1 VPLVRLSRPGRLS
14 VVRSLLRGRDPEL
27 ALISERISGALSGRG
42 AVVVV
47 EGRAGL
53 GKTRLLA
60 EAAEIAETV
69 GLTVGSG
76 VVAPMDQAVPMGALV
91 AAVSPLVDPAARS
104 ALPYLREQ
112 RYWLLEELEGLLEKL
127 ALKSPLLLC
136 LDDVQ
141 WGDSALLAA
150 LRTLPARLMTFPV
163 VWLVAYRSLEARPE
177 LRGVIEGLEQIGA
190 DRLLLR
196 PLGDET
202 AAEVATD
209 VLGAEPDDALRELV
223 HGSHGSPFLLV
234 ELLHGLRE
242 DGLVRV
248 GSGQAELVEKRLP
261 RRVREGMQQRLDEM
275 SDLARRASLVG
286 SVLERRFSF
295 DQVSMMLGEPVP
307 ALLGPIDE
315 LVRAGHLTEEAGL
328 LVFRHDLIR
337 EAVRDTLPAS
347 ARRSLQRQAVDVL
360 LATGAVPVDVA
371 AQLAASAE
379 AGDAAAVRTLREA
392 SRALSTSDPGTA
404 ADLSR
409 RALDLASQD
418 DPLRGTL
425 AAETA
430 LLLHAAGRVTE
441 GKEFADRILGEILPA
456 EQEGQVR
463 LSIARMLALSATVR
477 AESGLRALALPH
489 LSAPLRARH
498 LATLVH
504 NHLGEGRFQA
514 ARERLSEAREAVD
527 HSGDANAIF
536 TLDLAEAYLEYTTA
550 DIGRA
555 REMTE
560 AALRERHLADE
571 PQRVL
576 LGEELRAE
584 QIAALDDYDLS
595 LQLTS
600 DGLVA
605 AQGSH
610 QAWGVQLWD
619 RWRGRQLL
627 QLGRLPDAGASLESI
642 AEPGEY
648 VSPGNILDAAA
659 VVALG
664 RLAIHRGDKPLRRR
678 CAELGQT
685 LIETGPPTVQR
696 HGAWLLALLA
706 SADGHHA
713 QALRHLAALGD
724 TARLSILPRFP
735 LDITDEVDLVRIAIS
750 GPDTDLADAA
760 TRSARDRADA
770 NPGVLSI
777 AGVFAQIQGL
787 MHDDAGAFAE
797 AIAHFERGPRPLA
810 LASALEDA
818 GRLGTRRGDTDDA
831 VANLGRALEIYTRA
845 GASWDAGRVRRR
857 LRALGVRRRLPS
869 TPSARTSWAALTDS
883 ELAVVGLVVQG
894 MTNREVAERL
904 FVSPHTVSTHLRHVF
919 EKLEI
924 NSRVELAGVAA
935 RHGVPAR

>member
-1 VPLVRLSRPGRLS
+1 MPLVPLSRPGRFS
-14 VVRSLLRGRDPEL
+14 VVRSPLRGRDPEL
-27 ALISERISGALSGRG
+27 ALISERISGALGGRG

-60 EAAEIAETV
+60 EAAEIAQNM

-91 AAVSPLVDPAARS
+91 AAVSPLVDPAVRS

-136 LDDVQ
+136 IDDVQ
-141 WGDSALLAA
+141 WGDSAFLAA
-150 LRTLPARLMTFPV
+150 LRTLPVRLMTFPV
-163 VWLVAYRSLEARPE
+163 VWLVAYRSFQALPE
-177 LRGVIEGLEQIGA
+177 LRGVIEGLEQIGV
-190 DRLLLR
+190 DRLVLR
-196 PLGDET
+196 PLSDET
-202 AAEVATD
+202 AAEVVTD

-223 HGSHGSPFLLV
+223 QGSHGSPFLLV
-234 ELLHGLRE
+234 ELLHGLQE

-248 GSGQAELVEKRLP
+248 GSGKAELVEKRLP
-261 RRVREGMQQRLDEM
+261 RRVREGMRQRLDGM
-275 SDLARRASLVG
+275 SDLARRAALVG

-307 ALLGPIDE
+307 ARLGPIDE
-315 LVRAGHLTEEAGL
+315 LVRAELFTEEAGL

-371 AQLAASAE
+371 VQLAASAE
-379 AGDAAAVRTLREA
+379 AGDAAAVQTLREA
-392 SRALSTSDPGTA
+392 SRALSASGPGTA

-409 RALDLASQD
+409 RALDLASKD

-430 LLLHAAGRVTE
+430 LLLHAAGRVAE

-463 LSIARMLALSATVR
+463 LSIARMLALSAKVR
-477 AESGLRALALPH
+477 ADSGLRALALPH

-504 NHLGEGRFQA
+504 NHLGEGRFQE
-514 ARERLSEAREAVD
+514 ARRRLSEAREVVG
-527 HSGDANAIF
+527 HSGDASASF
-536 TLDLAEAYLEYTTA
+536 TLDLAEAWLEYTTA

-555 REMTE
+555 RELTE
-560 AALRERHLADE
+560 SALRGRHLADE

-584 QIAALDDYDLS
+584 QIAALDEYDLS
-595 LQLTS
+595 LQLTT
-600 DGLVA
+600 DGLME
-605 AQGSH
+605 AQHGH
-610 QAWGVQLWD
+610 QAWGVRLWD

-627 QLGRLPDAGASLESI
+627 QLGRLADAAAALESI
-642 AEPGEY
+642 AEPEDDIG
-648 VSPGNILDAAA
+648 PGSIVDAAA
-659 VVALG
+659 LVALG
-664 RLAIHRGDKPLRRR
+664 RLAIHRGDKPQRRR
-678 CAELGQT
+678 CAELGQAF
-685 LIETGPPTVQR
+685 IETGPPSIQR
-696 HGAWLLALLA
+696 HSAWLLALLA
-706 SADGHHA
+706 SADGNHA
-713 QALRHLAALGD
+713 QALRHLAVLGD
-724 TARLSILPRFP
+724 AARLTIIPRFP

-750 GPDTDLADAA
+750 AEDTDLADAA

-770 NPGVLSI
+770 NPGVSSI
-777 AGVFAQIQGL
+777 AGTFAHIKGL

-818 GRLGTRRGDTDDA
+818 GRLGIQRGDKDDA
-831 VANLGRALEIYTRA
+831 VDNLGRALEIYTRA
-845 GASWDAGRVRRR
+845 GASRDAGRVRRR
-857 LRALGVRRRLPS
+857 LRTLGVRRRLAA
-869 TPSARTSWAALTDS
+869 TPSARSGWAALTDS
-883 ELAVVGLVVQG
+883 ELTVVGLVVQG
-894 MTNREVAERL
+894 LTNREVAERL

-919 EKLEI
+919 EKLEL
-924 NSRVELAGVAA
+924 NSRLELVGVAA
-935 RHGVPAR
+935 RHGVPAH

>member
-1 VPLVRLSRPGRLS
+1 M
-14 VVRSLLRGRDPEL
+14 
-27 ALISERISGALSGRG
+27 ISERISGALGGRG
-42 AVVVV
+42 AVIVV

-53 GKTRLLA
+53 GKTRLLT
-60 EAAEIAETV
+60 EAAEIAQNM

-91 AAVSPLVDPAARS
+91 AAVTPLVDPATRS

-112 RYWLLEELEGLLEKL
+112 RYWLLEELERLLEKL

-136 LDDVQ
+136 IDDVQ
-141 WGDSALLAA
+141 WADSAFLAA
-150 LRTLPARLMTFPV
+150 LRTLPLRLMTFPV
-163 VWLVAYRSLEARPE
+163 VWLVAYRSLQALPE
-177 LRGVIEGLEQIGA
+177 LRGVIEGLEQIGV
-190 DRLLLR
+190 DRLVLR
-196 PLGDET
+196 PLSDET
-202 AAEVATD
+202 AAEVVTD
-209 VLGAEPDDALRELV
+209 VLGAEPDDALREAV
-223 HGSHGSPFLLV
+223 QVSHGSPFLLV

-242 DGLVRV
+242 DGLVHI

-261 RRVREGMQQRLDEM
+261 RRVREGMQQRLDGM
-275 SDLARRASLVG
+275 SDLARRAALVG

-315 LVRAGHLTEEAGL
+315 LVRAELFTEEAGL

-337 EAVRDTLPAS
+337 EAVRDTMPAS

-371 AQLAASAE
+371 VQLAASAE
-379 AGDAAAVRTLREA
+379 PGDAAAVQTLREA
-392 SRALSTSDPGTA
+392 SRALSASGPGTA

-409 RALDLASQD
+409 RALDLASKD

-430 LLLHAAGRVTE
+430 LLLHAAGRVAE

-477 AESGLRALALPH
+477 ADSGLRALALPH

-504 NHLGEGRFQA
+504 NHLGEGRFEE
-514 ARERLSEAREAVD
+514 ARRRLSEAREAVD
-527 HSGDANAIF
+527 QSADASAIF
-536 TLDLAEAYLEYTTA
+536 TLDLAEAWLEYTTA

-555 REMTE
+555 REMAET
-560 AALRERHLADE
+560 ALRNRHLADE

-576 LGEELRAE
+576 LGEELRTE
-584 QIAALDDYDLS
+584 VIAALDDYDLS
-595 LQLTS
+595 LRLTS
-600 DGLVA
+600 EGLA
-605 AQGSH
+605 EAQRNH
-610 QAWGVQLWD
+610 QEWGVRLWD

-627 QLGRLPDAGASLESI
+627 QLGRLSDAAAALESI
-642 AEPGEY
+642 AEPGDD
-648 VSPGNILDAAA
+648 VSPASVHDAAA
-659 VVALG
+659 LVALG
-664 RLAIHRGDKPLRRR
+664 RLAIHCGDKPRRRR
-678 CAELGQT
+678 CGELGQT
-685 LIETGPPTVQR
+685 LIETGPPSVQR

-706 SADGHHA
+706 SADRNHA

-724 TARLSILPRFP
+724 AARLSILPRYP

-750 GPDTDLADAA
+750 VQDTDLADAA
-760 TRSARDRADA
+760 TRSARDREDA
-770 NPGVLSI
+770 NPGVPSI
-777 AGVFAQIQGL
+777 TGTFAHIKGL
-787 MHDDAGAFAE
+787 MHDDVGAFAE
-797 AIAHFERGPRPLA
+797 AIAHFERGSRPLA
-810 LASALEDA
+810 LASVLEDA
-818 GRLGTRRGDTDDA
+818 GRLCARQGDKDDA
-831 VANLGRALEIYTRA
+831 VDKFGRALEIYMRV

-857 LRALGVRRRLPS
+857 LRSLGVRRRLPS
-869 TPSARTSWAALTDS
+869 TPSARSGWAALTDS

-919 EKLEI
+919 EKLEL